1 MGLRELP
8 PPVSGDWLADPA
20 HWQRLR
26 QQLAEA
32 VTAHAARDPLSP
44 GLAVDAARA
53 GLGLPDRSLVM
64 ALIAQPAD
72 GSPARH
78 HTNASPGQPIDATGG
93 YLRPGSGDR
102 RARPQQAA
110 PAGNVSAPLA
120 LPAAVAAA
128 VQAVLDGLAEAPFS
142 APDANRLR
150 ELGLEPR
157 AVAAAERAGLL
168 RRLPGNVVLAAGAV
182 EQAQR
187 ILALLPQPFTAAEA
201 RQALQTTRRVVI
213 PLLELLDREGITRRL
228 PDDRRIMHN
237 QQ

>member
-1 MGLRELP
+1 
-8 PPVSGDWLADPA
+8 
-20 HWQRLR
+20 
-26 QQLAEA
+26 
-32 VTAHAARDPLSP
+32 
-44 GLAVDAARA
+44 
-53 GLGLPDRSLVM
+53 
-64 ALIAQPAD
+64 
-72 GSPARH
+72 
-78 HTNASPGQPIDATGG
+78 
-93 YLRPGSGDR
+93 
-102 RARPQQAA
+102 
-110 PAGNVSAPLA
+110 
-120 LPAAVAAA
+120 VAAA

-168 RRLPGNVVLAAGAV
+168 RRLPGNVVLAADAV

-228 PDDRRIMHN
+228 PDDRRIMHG